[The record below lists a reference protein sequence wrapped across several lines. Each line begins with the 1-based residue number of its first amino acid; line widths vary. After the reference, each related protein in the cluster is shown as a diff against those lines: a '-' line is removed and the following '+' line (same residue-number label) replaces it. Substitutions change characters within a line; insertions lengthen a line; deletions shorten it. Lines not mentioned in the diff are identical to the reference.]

1 MAYLLS
7 QFQMDW
13 SSKPTDLV
21 RTPEGFPLD
30 DRIVHLA
37 CVRELLRYRDRKD
50 WWMIPR
56 NDYSE
61 TGCPTFE
68 DSIEPLHT
76 TSAAARCDSVMKK
89 WGYLPVK
96 V

>member
-7 QFQMDW
+7 QFQMTW
-13 SSKPTDLV
+13 SSKPEDLV
-21 RTPEGFPLD
+21 YTPEGFPLD
-30 DRIVHLA
+30 DRIGHLA

-50 WWMIPR
+50 WWEIPR
-56 NDYSE
+56 NYYSE

-68 DSIEPLHT
+68 DSLESLHT
-76 TSAAARCDSVMKK
+76 TSAAARRDSVMKK
-89 WGYLPVK
+89 RVHLPVK